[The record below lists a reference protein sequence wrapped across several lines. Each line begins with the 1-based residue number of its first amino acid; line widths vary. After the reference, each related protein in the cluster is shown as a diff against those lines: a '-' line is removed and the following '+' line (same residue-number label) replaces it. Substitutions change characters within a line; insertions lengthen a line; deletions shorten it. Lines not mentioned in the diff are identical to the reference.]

1 MDRNAQWVEF
11 SHDAMAGLGPVRV
24 RQNLDAMDGIANGDD
39 ATARWV
45 WPGARATAKW
55 LCDRRAEW
63 IEGMHVVEIGS
74 GTGLLGAR
82 TAPVPP
88 DPNPSVSRG
97 HPRRLTNSTSIH
109 HPNRTGLVAAR
120 LGAASVT
127 LTDLPSELPL
137 LRANA
142 RANPSP
148 CPVAVE
154 PCAWGDADAVARVGK
169 KDVVLCSDALY
180 QNDEATQLALAE
192 TLLGLCEMR
201 KGRIMFA
208 YNFRENLAADRRFFD
223 ATDTLFGHPTEHEL
237 EEDEDIWLFEYRP
250 STRC

>member
-1 MDRNAQWVEF
+1 MNRDAEWVEF

-74 GTGLLGAR
+74 GTGLL
-82 TAPVPP
+82 
-88 DPNPSVSRG
+88 
-97 HPRRLTNSTSIH
+97 
-109 HPNRTGLVAAR
+109 GLVAAR

-223 ATDTLFGHPTEHEL
+223 ATDTLFGHPTQHEL

>member
-1 MDRNAQWVEF
+1 
-11 SHDAMAGLGPVRV
+11 MAGLGPVRV

-74 GTGLLGAR
+74 GTGLL
-82 TAPVPP
+82 
-88 DPNPSVSRG
+88 
-97 HPRRLTNSTSIH
+97 
-109 HPNRTGLVAAR
+109 GLVAAR

-223 ATDTLFGHPTEHEL
+223 ATDTLFGHPTQHEL